1 MTKQEKAKDKRL
13 QKIYKRSLAEF
24 NAMLEEQGNKCDI
37 CGKPFPEYVAFQDHF
52 HKCCPRSLEEYCGKC
67 NRGGLCFQCNKFCVG
82 IMERQNIP
90 IEGLYKYMKKWEHLN
105 VLEKPKSEKR
115 KKK

>member
-1 MTKQEKAKDKRL
+1 
-13 QKIYKRSLAEF
+13 
-24 NAMLEEQGNKCDI
+24 
-37 CGKPFPEYVAFQDHF
+37 
-52 HKCCPRSLEEYCGKC
+52 
-67 NRGGLCFQCNKFCVG
+67 
-82 IMERQNIP
+82 MERQNIP